1 MPRFVL
7 FGPGHLAALAVIAG
21 VAVLLARLVAKRR
34 ASAFA
39 AFVRLALATGLAG
52 LVAFELITAARE
64 GWLTLEVVLPL
75 QLCDAAMLL
84 AVLALI
90 TLKRAF
96 AELLYFWAAA
106 GMLPTVL
113 TPDLPV
119 GFPRWEFLIFFGL
132 HGLCIVS
139 AVVLVFGFGLVPRR
153 GAPWRAFLAT
163 NVYAAFVALVN
174 WLLRAN
180 YLYLCAKPANPT
192 LLDYFGPWP
201 LYLVVGD
208 AFGLAL
214 FWVFDLPLRPLRR
227 RAEGRAQGPPQ
238 PQASRAYP

>member
-1 MPRFVL
+1 VPPFVL
-7 FGPGHLAALAVIAG
+7 FGPDHLAALAIIALVG
-21 VAVLLARLVAKRR
+21 FALARLIAVRPRGTVAL
-34 ASAFA
+34 A
-39 AFVRLALATGLAG
+39 VRLGLGATLAG
-52 LVAFELITAARE
+52 LVAFELIVAARE
-64 GWLTLEVVLPL
+64 GWLTLEVLLPL

-84 AVLALI
+84 AVLALA
-90 TLKRAF
+90 TLRRGF
-96 AELLYFWAAA
+96 AELLYYWAGA

-153 GAPWRAFLAT
+153 GGPWRAFLMTSA
-163 NVYAAFVALVN
+163 YAALVGLVNVALQ
-174 WLLRAN
+174 AN

-201 LYLVVGD
+201 VYLLVAAV
-208 AFGLAL
+208 FGLAM
-214 FWVFDLPLRPLRR
+214 FWVLDLPLRSFRR
-227 RAEGRAQGPPQ
+227 RAALRSG
-238 PQASRAYP
+238 S